1 MTARAALKFIEQQLR
16 TIATTPEA
24 CGLTAEAP
32 LFAVLTLLEVRA
44 ALTGSPAPRP
54 AYEALL
60 REQWGTTSYHA
71 SHYLGVGR
79 IGGFLTTLLDRTL
92 TEADSRHG
100 GSPGSA
106 PEASAVPSEP
116 PAVPAGQGTLP
127 GLAPPVK
134 VRRRSQH
141 RFGLLRRVTVPA
153 TELVPEHEVAL
164 ETCRHCDVQRRRA
177 NTGVRLG
184 ARLTYSKDGETWSGV
199 SPPCIPKR

>member
-1 MTARAALKFIEQQLR
+1 MNPSACLAHIDAHLRDLAACPDGHGR
-16 TIATTPEA
+16 D
-24 CGLTAEAP
+24 AEAP
-32 LFAVLTLLEVRA
+32 LFTVLSLLEARAVLTGA
-44 ALTGSPAPRP
+44 PNPRP

-79 IGGFLTTLLDRTL
+79 IGAFLTALLDRTL
-92 TEADSRHG
+92 TGADSRHG

-184 ARLTYSKDGETWSGV
+184 ARLTYSRDGETWSGV